1 MLRVLTLATLFPNAH
16 RPNLGGFV
24 ARQTKGLAALP
35 DVEVEVA
42 APVGMP
48 PWLLS
53 RHSHYAPL
61 AALPATEIWE
71 GLRVHRP
78 RFPVL
83 TVVGQRWTPRLLART
98 LVPMLADLRGRFPF
112 DVIDA
117 EFFWP
122 DGPAAV
128 ALGRRLGVPVSI
140 KARGADIHFWGRRRS
155 TAGQVLAA
163 GRHADGLL
171 AVSGALADD
180 MAALGMERD
189 RIAVHHTGVDLDRFK
204 PTDKDTA
211 KQALG
216 IAGPLVVTPGAL
228 IERKGQAI
236 AIDALRSLP
245 GATLLLVGDGPDRPA
260 LERQAAAQGARI
272 RFTGAVPN
280 ARVAELLAAADVM
293 LLPTRSEGLANVWV
307 EALACGTPVVTC
319 DVGGAREAIPED
331 CGRLVGRDPAA
342 FAAAAWHLIAHPP
355 ASECLRDAAA
365 RFSWQRNAE
374 ELRAHLA
381 RLVAAAGT
389 SSPARGGGSA
399 ER

>member
-24 ARQTKGLAALP
+24 ARQTQGLAALEN
-35 DVEVEVA
+35 VEVEVV
-42 APVGMP
+42 APVGRP
-48 PWLLS
+48 PWPLS
-53 RHSHYAPL
+53 RHPHYAPL
-61 AALPATEIWE
+61 AALPDAETWD

-83 TVVGQRWTPRLLART
+83 PVVGQGWTARLLARALT
-98 LVPMLADLRGRFPF
+98 PMLAELRGRFPF

-128 ALGRRLGVPVSI
+128 ALGHRLGVPVSI
-140 KARGADIHFWGRRRS
+140 KARGADVHYWGRRRGTS
-155 TAGQVLAA
+155 RQVLAA
-163 GRHADGLL
+163 GRRAEGLL

-180 MAALGMERD
+180 MAALGMERE
-189 RIAVHHTGVDLDRFK
+189 RITVHHTGVDLERFK
-204 PTDKDTA
+204 PTDKAAA

-216 IAGPLVVTPGAL
+216 IAGPLVVAPGAL

-245 GATLLLVGDGPDRPA
+245 GATLMLVGEGPDRPA
-260 LERQAAAQGARI
+260 LERQAAGQGDRI

-280 ARVAELLAAADVM
+280 ARVAELLAAADLM

-307 EALACGTPVVTC
+307 EAMACGTPVVTC
-319 DVGGAREAIPED
+319 DVGGAREAIPDD
-331 CGRLVGRDPAA
+331 CGRLVPREPAA
-342 FAAAAWHLIAHPP
+342 LAAAAWHLIAHPP
-355 ASECLRDAAA
+355 APERLREAAA
-365 RFSWQRNAE
+365 RFSWQRNAA
-374 ELRAHLA
+374 ELRDHLA
-381 RLVAAAGT
+381 ALVAKP
-389 SSPARGGGSA
+389 SPHPQPHSG
-399 ER
+399 